1 MLKTGELEGKVAL
14 VTGGSSGIGRATAFR
29 FAQEGARV
37 AILARGKPRLDQ
49 THKMI
54 ADEVGPDRV
63 IPIVCDVTQESQVIA
78 AFDQTLR
85 SFGSLDIVVNNAGS
99 MFYASIEDT
108 TLEIWKNTF
117 AVLATGYFLVSRE
130 AFRYWKKQSMPGSLV
145 FVTSKAAQA
154 ASSGNSAYSAAKAA
168 ELHLARCLAEEGGP
182 SGIRVNCVSP
192 GAVLRDTALFSPEMR
207 LNTASKYGIRPEDL
221 EDYYAHRSALKVVLT
236 PDHVAD
242 AILFLSGPRSAG
254 ITGALLCVDAG
265 LSNAYAR

>member
-1 MLKTGELEGKVAL
+1 MTGELEGKVAL
-14 VTGGSSGIGRATAFR
+14 VTGGSYGIGRATALR
-29 FAQEGARV
+29 LAQAGAQV
-37 AILARGKPRLDQ
+37 AILARGKDRLDQ
-49 THKMI
+49 TYKMI
-54 ADEVGPDRV
+54 ADQVGSNAV
-63 IPIVCDVTQESQVIA
+63 LPIVCDVTQENQVVA
-78 AFDQTLR
+78 AFNQTLD
-85 SFGSLDIVVNNAGS
+85 SFGRLDIVVNNAGS

-117 AVLATGYFLVSRE
+117 AVLTTGYFLVSRE
-130 AFRYWKKQSMPGSLV
+130 AFRYWKKQSMPGSLI

-154 ASSGNSAYSAAKAA
+154 ATAGNSAYSAAKAA

-182 SGIRVNCVSP
+182 FGIRVNCVSP

-207 LNTASKYGIRPEDL
+207 LKTASKYGVKPEDL
-221 EDYYAHRSALKVVLT
+221 EEYYSHRSALKIILT